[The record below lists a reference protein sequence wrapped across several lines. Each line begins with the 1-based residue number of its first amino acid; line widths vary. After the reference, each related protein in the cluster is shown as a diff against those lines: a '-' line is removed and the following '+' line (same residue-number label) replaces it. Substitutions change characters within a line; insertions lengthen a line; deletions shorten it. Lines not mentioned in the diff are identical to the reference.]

1 MPKEGKPKSQRNKN
15 YTISKWYPGDD
26 VKKHFKRANKVTKTA
41 TLNKQ
46 IQPGKVL
53 IILAGRFKGKRV
65 VFLKQL
71 KSGLL
76 LVTGPHKI
84 NGVPLKRLNQVYA
97 IPTNTKVDLA
107 GVNVD
112 AIQDDYFAKTKQKK
126 QAKSEQAFFAVNA
139 VEKTPEEKER
149 LLKKKET
156 QTAVDKSLIV
166 NIKKVELLKQYLS
179 SRFTITRRM
188 RPHELIF

>member
-1 MPKEGKPKSQRNKN
+1 MAKEGKGRKTPRAQG
-15 YTISKWYPGDD
+15 YTVSKWYNADD
-26 VKKHFKRANKVTKTA
+26 QAVPLKRNKAPKPA
-41 TLNKQ
+41 TLRTNITPGQ
-46 IQPGKVL
+46 IL

-97 IPTNTKVDLA
+97 LPTKTKADLA
-107 GVNVD
+107 GVKFET
-112 AIQDDYFAKTKQKK
+112 IDDSYFAKSKVKK
-126 QAKSEQAFFAVNA
+126 QGKGEEAFFAVNQT
-139 VEKTPEEKER
+139 EKSEEEKKR
-149 LLKKKET
+149 LVQKRET
-156 QTAVDKSLIV
+156 QRGIDTALLA
-166 NIKKVELLKQYLS
+166 NIKKVDLLKQYLS
-179 SRFTITRRM
+179 SRFTLSKNM